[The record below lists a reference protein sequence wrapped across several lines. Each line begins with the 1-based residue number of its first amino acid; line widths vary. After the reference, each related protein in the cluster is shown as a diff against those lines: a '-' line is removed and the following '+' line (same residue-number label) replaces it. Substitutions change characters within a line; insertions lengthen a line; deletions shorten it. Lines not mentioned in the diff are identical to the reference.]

1 MGRDPIGACGNV
13 DPSQSCPPIR
23 PTHQHPRRPPGDEPQ
38 DYPAPRAEGDRRR
51 GHPQARPRSTRGGSA
66 SAIDRVPPTQYQQ
79 LITWA
84 ERHGRV
90 AAFGIEGTG
99 SYGAGLA
106 RAVRRAGHQVLEV
119 NRGDRRT
126 RRIAGKSDTVDAE
139 TAARSVLAG
148 QSTAIP
154 KTADGAVEDAPPQGR
169 APDGGQSPHL
179 GDDQLKPIV
188 VTVLSSGRRIST
200 RGGHPVT
207 NHRTIQPHA
216 RKVIVSV
223 DTHKHVHV
231 AVAIDTWGIRLGD
244 RSCAA
249 DSDGYQQLITWAER
263 HGRVA
268 AFGIEGTGSY
278 GAGLARAVRRA
289 GHQVL
294 EVNRGDRRTRRI
306 AGKSDTVDAETA
318 ARSVLAGQST
328 AIPKTADGAV
338 EMMRHLKVARRT
350 AVKAR
355 TSAMITLKPIVVT
368 APPAL
373 RETLHPLADQ
383 ALLKRCRG
391 WRCGTIDTPTASA
404 KHTLRALA
412 RRWFALS
419 VEIVDHDRHLG
430 RLTTQ
435 TSPTLREGFGI
446 GADTAAEMLIIFGD
460 NPDRI
465 HSEAA
470 FAKLCGACP
479 IPASSGM
486 TTGRHRLYR
495 GGHRQA
501 NAALHRAVIVR
512 MRYHSPTLNYV
523 ERRTAE
529 GRPKREII
537 RCLKRFLA
545 REIFQRVMADYRARQ
560 AADLA
565 A

>member
-1 MGRDPIGACGNV
+1 M
-13 DPSQSCPPIR
+13 
-23 PTHQHPRRPPGDEPQ
+23 
-38 DYPAPRAEGDRRR
+38 
-51 GHPQARPRSTRGGSA
+51 
-66 SAIDRVPPTQYQQ
+66 
-79 LITWA
+79 
-84 ERHGRV
+84 
-90 AAFGIEGTG
+90 
-99 SYGAGLA
+99 
-106 RAVRRAGHQVLEV
+106 
-119 NRGDRRT
+119 
-126 RRIAGKSDTVDAE
+126 
-139 TAARSVLAG
+139 
-148 QSTAIP
+148 
-154 KTADGAVEDAPPQGR
+154 
-169 APDGGQSPHL
+169 
-179 GDDQLKPIV
+179 
-188 VTVLSSGRRIST
+188 
-200 RGGHPVT
+200 T
-207 NHRTIQPHA
+207 NHRTIQPDA
-216 RKVIVSV
+216 RKVIVGV

-350 AVKAR
+350 AVNAR
-355 TSAMITLKPIVVT
+355 TSAMITLKQIVVT
-368 APPAL
+368 APPEL

-404 KHTLRALA
+404 KQTLRALA

-435 TSPTLREGFGI
+435 TSPTLREGLGI
-446 GADTAAEMLIIFGD
+446 GADTAAERLIIFGD

-479 IPASSGM
+479 IPASSAKRFPRKIFPGLIRIAGEAGSFRDAEKHLRTLEPYLSLFTAEEAKAM
-486 TTGRHRLYR
+486 AEASVRNGQIWSASLCRDKYLPEFIRVQGSNLKAETLCALQYQVENDQWYQVEGLPEADKTPRPVRHRE
-495 GGHRQA
+495 
-501 NAALHRAVIVR
+501 
-512 MRYHSPTLNYV
+512 
-523 ERRTAE
+523 ERRR
-529 GRPKREII
+529 RPR
-537 RCLKRFLA
+537 
-545 REIFQRVMADYRARQ
+545 
-560 AADLA
+560 
-565 A
+565 

>member
-1 MGRDPIGACGNV
+1 M
-13 DPSQSCPPIR
+13 
-23 PTHQHPRRPPGDEPQ
+23 
-38 DYPAPRAEGDRRR
+38 
-51 GHPQARPRSTRGGSA
+51 
-66 SAIDRVPPTQYQQ
+66 
-79 LITWA
+79 
-84 ERHGRV
+84 
-90 AAFGIEGTG
+90 
-99 SYGAGLA
+99 
-106 RAVRRAGHQVLEV
+106 
-119 NRGDRRT
+119 
-126 RRIAGKSDTVDAE
+126 
-139 TAARSVLAG
+139 
-148 QSTAIP
+148 
-154 KTADGAVEDAPPQGR
+154 
-169 APDGGQSPHL
+169 
-179 GDDQLKPIV
+179 
-188 VTVLSSGRRIST
+188 
-200 RGGHPVT
+200 T
-207 NHRTIQPHA
+207 NPRTIQPDA
-216 RKVIVSV
+216 RKVIVGV

-328 AIPKTADGAV
+328 ALPKTADGAV

-355 TSAMITLKPIVVT
+355 TSAMITLKQIVVT
-368 APPAL
+368 APPEL

-435 TSPTLREGFGI
+435 TSPTLREGLGI

-501 NAALHRAVIVR
+501 NAALHRASSCGCGTTHQPSTTSNDAPLKGGPNGRSSAVSNAF
-512 MRYHSPTLNYV
+512 SP
-523 ERRTAE
+523 
-529 GRPKREII
+529 
-537 RCLKRFLA
+537 A
-545 REIFQRVMADYRARQ
+545 RSFSA
-560 AADLA
+560 
-565 A
+565 

>member
-1 MGRDPIGACGNV
+1 M
-13 DPSQSCPPIR
+13 
-23 PTHQHPRRPPGDEPQ
+23 
-38 DYPAPRAEGDRRR
+38 
-51 GHPQARPRSTRGGSA
+51 
-66 SAIDRVPPTQYQQ
+66 
-79 LITWA
+79 
-84 ERHGRV
+84 
-90 AAFGIEGTG
+90 
-99 SYGAGLA
+99 
-106 RAVRRAGHQVLEV
+106 
-119 NRGDRRT
+119 
-126 RRIAGKSDTVDAE
+126 
-139 TAARSVLAG
+139 
-148 QSTAIP
+148 
-154 KTADGAVEDAPPQGR
+154 
-169 APDGGQSPHL
+169 
-179 GDDQLKPIV
+179 
-188 VTVLSSGRRIST
+188 
-200 RGGHPVT
+200 T
-207 NHRTIQPHA
+207 NPRTIQPHA
-216 RKVIVSV
+216 RKVIVGV
-223 DTHKHVHV
+223 DTHTHVHV

-306 AGKSDTVDAETA
+306 AGKA
-318 ARSVLAGQST
+318 

-355 TSAMITLKPIVVT
+355 TSAMITLKQIVVT
-368 APPAL
+368 APPEL
-373 RETLHPLADQ
+373 RETLYPLADQ

-512 MRYHSPTLNYV
+512 MRYHSPTLNYG
-523 ERRTAE
+523 RTNAPLKGGPN
-529 GRPKREII
+529 GRSSAVSNAFSPA
-537 RCLKRFLA
+537 RFFSA
-545 REIFQRVMADYRARQ
+545 
-560 AADLA
+560 
-565 A
+565 

>member
-1 MGRDPIGACGNV
+1 M
-13 DPSQSCPPIR
+13 
-23 PTHQHPRRPPGDEPQ
+23 
-38 DYPAPRAEGDRRR
+38 
-51 GHPQARPRSTRGGSA
+51 
-66 SAIDRVPPTQYQQ
+66 
-79 LITWA
+79 
-84 ERHGRV
+84 
-90 AAFGIEGTG
+90 
-99 SYGAGLA
+99 
-106 RAVRRAGHQVLEV
+106 
-119 NRGDRRT
+119 
-126 RRIAGKSDTVDAE
+126 
-139 TAARSVLAG
+139 
-148 QSTAIP
+148 
-154 KTADGAVEDAPPQGR
+154 
-169 APDGGQSPHL
+169 
-179 GDDQLKPIV
+179 
-188 VTVLSSGRRIST
+188 
-200 RGGHPVT
+200 
-207 NHRTIQPHA
+207 
-216 RKVIVSV
+216 
-223 DTHKHVHV
+223 
-231 AVAIDTWGIRLGD
+231 
-244 RSCAA
+244 
-249 DSDGYQQLITWAER
+249 
-263 HGRVA
+263 
-268 AFGIEGTGSY
+268 
-278 GAGLARAVRRA
+278 
-289 GHQVL
+289 
-294 EVNRGDRRTRRI
+294 NRGDRRTRRI

-355 TSAMITLKPIVVT
+355 TSAMITLKQIVVT
-368 APPAL
+368 APPEL

-383 ALLKRCRG
+383 ALLNRCRG

>member
-1 MGRDPIGACGNV
+1 MTNHRTIQPDARKVIVGV
-13 DPSQSCPPIR
+13 D
-23 PTHQHPRRPPGDEPQ
+23 THKHVHVAVAID
-38 DYPAPRAEGDRRR
+38 
-51 GHPQARPRSTRGGSA
+51 TRG
-66 SAIDRVPPTQYQQ
+66 IRLDDRSCAADADGYQQ

-84 ERHGRV
+84 ECHGRI

-139 TAARSVLAG
+139 TAARSVM
-148 QSTAIP
+148 
-154 KTADGAVEDAPPQGR
+154 
-169 APDGGQSPHL
+169 
-179 GDDQLKPIV
+179 
-188 VTVLSSGRRIST
+188 
-200 RGGHPVT
+200 
-207 NHRTIQPHA
+207 
-216 RKVIVSV
+216 
-223 DTHKHVHV
+223 
-231 AVAIDTWGIRLGD
+231 
-244 RSCAA
+244 
-249 DSDGYQQLITWAER
+249 
-263 HGRVA
+263 
-268 AFGIEGTGSY
+268 
-278 GAGLARAVRRA
+278 
-289 GHQVL
+289 
-294 EVNRGDRRTRRI
+294 
-306 AGKSDTVDAETA
+306 
-318 ARSVLAGQST
+318 AGQST

-355 TSAMITLKPIVVT
+355 TAAMITLKQIVVT

-373 RETLHPLADQ
+373 RATLHPLADQ
-383 ALLKRCRG
+383 ALLTRCRG
-391 WRCGTIDTPTASA
+391 WRCGTIETPTASA
-404 KHTLRALA
+404 KHILRALA
-412 RRWFALS
+412 

-446 GADTAAEMLIIFGD
+446 GADTAAELLIIFGD
-460 NPDRI
+460 NPERI

-501 NAALHRAVIVR
+501 NAALYRAVIVR
-512 MRYHSPTLNYV
+512 MRFHTPTLTYV

-560 AADLA
+560 AADVA